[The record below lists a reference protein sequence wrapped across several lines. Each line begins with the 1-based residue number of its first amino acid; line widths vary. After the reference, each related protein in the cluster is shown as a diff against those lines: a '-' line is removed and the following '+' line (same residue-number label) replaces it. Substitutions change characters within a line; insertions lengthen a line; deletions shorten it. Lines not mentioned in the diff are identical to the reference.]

1 MPSALSRT
9 FALIFNAIRGALIG
23 IAEIIP
29 GVSGGTIALIVGVY
43 RALIESAGH
52 LVRGIVTLVV
62 DGVRRRGQDRSR
74 EHFSH
79 VQWAVILP
87 LLVGM
92 FAAVFLGAMLLAPLI
107 EAHSEIARALFAGL
121 IVTSL
126 IVPIRMVGG
135 RWRPIEWVGTI
146 IAAVAAFSLAGIP
159 TADPANPPLLLVAI
173 AAAVAVCALV
183 LPGVSGSFLLLV
195 VGMYQPTLQAVNDR
209 DLIYLGT
216 FVVGAIIGLGLFVS
230 GLQWLLENRRR
241 ITLAVMTGLMVG
253 SLRALWPWQS
263 ESGAAQAPGTGDV
276 PAAVVAFAIGVLI
289 VAVLLLVES
298 MLVKRRSV
306 EGTDVLDPAP
316 SDVETDDIR

>member
-62 DGVRRRGQDRSR
+62 DGVRRRGQARSR
-74 EHFSH
+74 EHFAH

-107 EAHSEIARALFAGL
+107 DEHPEIARALFAGL

-135 RWRPIEWVGTI
+135 RWRSTEWIGAI
-146 IAAVAAFSLAGIP
+146 IAAAAAFALAGIP
-159 TADPANPPLLLVAI
+159 TADPANPPLLLVAV

-183 LPGVSGSFLLLV
+183 LPGVSGSFILLV

-209 DLIYLGT
+209 DLVYLGT
-216 FVVGAIIGLGLFVS
+216 FAVGAIIGLSLFVS

-263 ESGAAQAPGTGDV
+263 ESGAAEAPGAGDV
-276 PAAVVAFAIGVLI
+276 PAAVIAFVVGVLI

-298 MLVKRRSV
+298 MLVRRRSL

-316 SDVETDDIR
+316 SDVETDEIR